1 MKTAIIIPARLN
13 SSRLPRKLLLNK
25 TGKPLIQ
32 HSWERA
38 CLVKGVDQVLVATD
52 DEAIFEVVQKFGGT
66 AIMTDKHHTSGSARI
81 AQAAQSIDAD
91 IVINLQGD
99 EPEINPETVAD
110 LIALQKTTDS
120 LASTVACPFPENKKT
135 GPGSPDDPAAVKVV
149 LCAAK
154 PENTA
159 NALYFSRAKIPHT
172 DQNAYLM
179 HIGIYAFS
187 YAGLQK
193 FANHSPTPLEQ
204 AESLEQLRILEM
216 GEKISVLRSP
226 SANPGIDTQADY
238 DAFVARISK

>member
-110 LIALQKTTDS
+110 LIALQKT
-120 LASTVACPFPENKKT
+120 
-135 GPGSPDDPAAVKVV
+135 VKVV